1 MTRPYSLA
9 QKFRLRRSV
18 RLALAR
24 FALPDRVVIT
34 SRDRV
39 VRRLAL
45 ERNQLP
51 NGLRDR
57 AADITVF
64 VVKRVDALADAVHHA
79 RLFEVADGVR
89 PDEESEALGDTEL
102 GPALSQPEEAFL
114 DRAHRRHELEHRPLF
129 AGRSSVDDHSL
140 GKQPEADREDI
151 ALIDDLAQ
159 LLEVDSDAVFSK
171 PSLAPYQGR
180 FYPP

>member
-9 QKFRLRRSV
+9 RKFRLRRSV
-18 RLALAR
+18 RLAFAR

-45 ERNQLP
+45 ESNQLP

-64 VVKRVDALADAVHHA
+64 VVKRVDALANAAHHT
-79 RLFEVADGVR
+79 RLFNAAGGVR
-89 PDEESEALGDTEL
+89 PDEESKALGDTKVVPTL
-102 GPALSQPEEAFL
+102 PHPEGA
-114 DRAHRRHELEHRPLF
+114 
-129 AGRSSVDDHSL
+129 V
-140 GKQPEADREDI
+140 PE
-151 ALIDDLAQ
+151 LAQ
-159 LLEVDSDAVFSK
+159 GQPL
-171 PSLAPYQGR
+171 
-180 FYPP
+180 